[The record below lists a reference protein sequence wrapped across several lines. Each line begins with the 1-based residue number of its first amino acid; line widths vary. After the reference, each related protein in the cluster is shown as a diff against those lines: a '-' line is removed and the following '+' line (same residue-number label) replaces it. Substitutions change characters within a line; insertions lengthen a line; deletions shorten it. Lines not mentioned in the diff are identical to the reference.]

1 MNSVIFIPR
10 VIIPHA
16 GGGCGN
22 FAELP
27 SVLLTC
33 AIAGVI
39 LIILGIFAN
48 ILHVKFSQGFNTPIC
63 WTDIKPTFDNSLLGC
78 LGGTLGVVYICASL
92 IVGLIAGVYLLIIT
106 L

>member
-10 VIIPHA
+10 VLPHA
-16 GGGCGN
+16 GGGCGD

-33 AIAGVI
+33 AIVGVI

-48 ILHVKFSQGFNTPIC
+48 ILHVKFSQGFDTPIC
-63 WTDIKPTFDNSLLGC
+63 WTDIKPTIDNSLLGC
-78 LGGTLGVVYICASL
+78 FGGVLGVILICTSL
-92 IVGLIAGVYLLIIT
+92 IIGLIAGVYLLIIT